1 MKKEKPKSDYLFE
14 VSYEICNKVGG
25 IYRVLESKSANMVE
39 KYGEG
44 YYLVGP
50 YYMDKC
56 KGEFKEESP
65 KKELKKVFDKLAKEG
80 IKCHYGRWMVKGK
93 PKTILVDFQDYFSET
108 NIIKKELWEGYG
120 IDSLSAGHTF
130 DEPIVW
136 SWATGRLVSE
146 MRKALLKKD
155 EKAVAHFHEW
165 LSGAGL
171 LYLDKNNEEIGTV
184 FTTHATSLGR
194 SLAYNGVNFYTG
206 FDKINP
212 TDKAYENNV
221 HSKHQMEK
229 KATEKADVFTTV
241 SEITGME
248 TKNFLGRDPDIVLP
262 NGLNLD
268 KFLTFEEIVIKH
280 RLQRKRLREFVI
292 SFFFPYYK
300 FNIDKTLFYFIIGR
314 NEYKAKGVDVFI
326 KGLSELNRKM
336 KEEGSEKTIIAFFWI
351 PTGVRSVK
359 RELIENREY
368 FQDIKESLSGAM
380 PEVEENI
387 LYNLFYDEEMSTE
400 KIISENYLFELEKKL
415 LRLNRAE
422 ETPPIATHDLAD
434 DNDRILNSLKNHQL
448 LNKKEDK
455 VKVVYYPIYLTGHDG
470 LSNLNYQEALEACHL
485 GVFPSFYEP
494 WGYTPLEAAA
504 LGVASVTT
512 DLAGFGRYRQTLTEK
527 EGKEGVYVLER
538 YEKSDKK
545 IVADLADYMYRFSL
559 FGRKERVDNKIEA
572 RKIASKADWS
582 DFVENYIQA
591 HNRSLE

>member
-108 NIIKKELWEGYG
+108 NTIKKELWEGYG

-130 DEPIVW
+130 DEPVVW

>member
-108 NIIKKELWEGYG
+108 NTIKKELWEGYG

-130 DEPIVW
+130 DEPVVW

-538 YEKSDKK
+538 YEKSDNK